1 VTMPAG
7 ADEPIDPIV
16 KPAEPLPSSS
26 PLSVSYWQSLFREHS
41 SATFAFSFLVAV
53 GVSKTL
59 LTKLIFN
66 HSPTP
71 LAFSVLSCLAT
82 NICLV
87 PILIYKKDTPVLTK
101 KMLPGFAGICVAIA
115 LDLACQNVALAIL
128 SVALQQCIKAT
139 APTATVV
146 VESIIRRKKYH
157 WAIYLSVVT
166 ICLGPILVAMQSSWE
181 AKSDAG
187 SQPFGAFMMIVAV
200 IGGAFKAV
208 LCHKA
213 IKEFREQM
221 GILAFTFWVEVFV
234 GFMILP
240 FAIYTGE
247 VSTMWYESGNDFLGW
262 VLVWFTAAFG
272 GVRIVSQF
280 YFLAKTSATSLAMS
294 GIAMQALTI
303 IIGMIAF
310 GTDPTVLLCLGVVFT
325 IVTSAVYMW
334 LKTSSVL
341 VKKLEKKPKNPAKIS
356 ELVESRIGLRD
367 ADSAAEATAVDAA
380 EAPSAEAARAV

>member
-1 VTMPAG
+1 
-7 ADEPIDPIV
+7 V

-26 PLSVSYWQSLFREHS
+26 PLSVSYWRSLFREHS

-87 PILIYKKDTPVLTK
+87 PILIYKKDTPVLTR

-157 WAIYLSVVT
+157 WAIYLSVVA

-247 VSTMWYESGNDFLGW
+247 VSTMWYESGNGFLEW

-310 GTDPTVLLCLGVVFT
+310 GTHATVLLCLGVVCT

-341 VKKLEKKPKNPAKIS
+341 VKKLEKKPKNPTKIS

-367 ADSAAEATAVDAA
+367 ADSAAEGTAVDAA
-380 EAPSAEAARAV
+380 ESRSAEAARAV